1 MGRHDPTSPADR
13 FPEVVV
19 NILTKI
25 LIWPLVQL
33 LTLIVFI
40 LDCIVAAVLYGL
52 AALGIGQP
60 NLFSIVRFAIIIGLS
75 FFLAVWANRN
85 LSEGWSDT
93 NRLSTPLLI
102 ESASTDSSDGTRISY
117 GFEVRGSE
125 NTGSFFRVLHDDE
138 TLFELTVESELRSI
152 ERNGIFDPDTCFS
165 MYVPLPSRI
174 RTRERIEDNTEQLG
188 FEVNQSIYEI
198 CRFGWP
204 FVSVVEPSVELDR
217 LSLVE
222 LLRQEFDEALA
233 VVSSADTDDPEAT
246 EGEDSAAE
254 PDAEAEG
261 GIDEIA
267 EELIREVFIGQFLA
281 AQGILGQQEMSVTTG
296 ESGIELCAQADGP
309 WSGFCRSVLP
319 FTQLFSWST
328 DGGNLDATRCGR
340 DESLLDRIC
349 DTQSAMFPNGRIQF
363 VSLLVFFFGLL
374 QLGIVFALGIVTPTW
389 VRLVRRLSR
398 SWSDEPATVVTQFV
412 NAKRYDRIYPEVS
425 APVVAAVDILPM
437 IGFFGT
443 IVGISGAMTE
453 VAGVKSSDPIVEVL
467 SLGSMTTNIG
477 IAFETTKFALIL
489 SAILLL
495 LKLLTD
501 RLQALSSEEDD
512 DVRER

>member
-1 MGRHDPTSPADR
+1 MNLIVG
-13 FPEVVV
+13 
-19 NILTKI
+19 I
-25 LIWPLVQL
+25 LIWPVKQL
-33 LTLIVFI
+33 LILCVFV
-40 LDCIVAAVLYGL
+40 LDCLVAAVLYGL
-52 AALGIGQP
+52 AALGLGQP
-60 NLFSIVRFAIIIGLS
+60 NLLSILRFAIIIGLS
-75 FFLAVWANRN
+75 FFLAIWANRN
-85 LSEGWSDT
+85 FSEGWSDT
-93 NRLSTPLLI
+93 NRLSTPLLV
-102 ESASTDSSDGTRISY
+102 ESAFTELSDGTQISY
-117 GFEVRGSE
+117 GFEVRGSA
-125 NTGSFFRVLHDDE
+125 NTGSFFRILKDNR
-138 TLFELTVESELRSI
+138 TLFELNIESELRSI
-152 ERNGIFDPDTCFS
+152 ERNGVFDPDTCFS
-165 MYVPLPSRI
+165 IYIPLPSRI
-174 RTRERIEDNTEQLG
+174 RTREKIDDSASQIG
-188 FEVNQSIYEI
+188 FDVNQSIYEI

-222 LLRQEFDEALA
+222 LLRQELDEALA
-233 VVSSADTDDPEAT
+233 ELSTSDAEDPEAT
-246 EGEDSAAE
+246 EGEDSSVGAE
-254 PDAEAEG
+254 PETDD
-261 GIDEIA
+261 GIDEISQQ
-267 EELIREVFIGQFLA
+267 LISEVFIGQFLA
-281 AQGILGQQEMSVTTG
+281 SQGILGQQDASITEG
-296 ESGIELCAQADGP
+296 ESRIELCAQTDGP
-309 WSGFCRSVLP
+309 WSGLCRTTLP

-328 DGGNLDATRCGR
+328 NGGNLDVNRCGR

-363 VSLLVFFFGLL
+363 VSLLVFFFGML
-374 QLGIVFALGIVTPTW
+374 QLGIVFALGIATPTW

-412 NAKRYDRIYPEVS
+412 NAKRFDRIYPELS
-425 APVVAAVDILPM
+425 APVVAAIDILPM

-512 DVRER
+512 DVRE